1 MDRDRDRGER
11 DRRPNRD
18 RERSDRDRRMMHMDR
33 DHV

>member
-18 RERSDRDRRMMHMDR
+18 RDRSDRDRRIMHMDR